1 MKFLFPL
8 LILCAAAPAAR
19 AAGIDGK
26 WISERQVGAAD
37 GKTYNHTTIITLKSD
52 SGALTGTIVQTSE
65 APWMAQGNGRS
76 SDISDGKID
85 GNKFSFKVKTESKQ
99 GEKTAV
105 YEGVLEGDHLKGVI
119 KFRGIGQ
126 TWELDAKRA
135 N

>member
-1 MKFLFPL
+1 MKFLITL
-8 LILCAAAPAAR
+8 LFLCAAAPAAT
-19 AAGIDGK
+19 IDGK
-26 WISERQVGAAD
+26 WIAERQVGAAD
-37 GKTYNHTTIITLKSD
+37 GKTYTHTTTITLKSD
-52 SGALTGTIVQTSE
+52 GGALTGTIVQTSE

-76 SDISDGKID
+76 SEISDGKID

-105 YEGVLEGDHLKGVI
+105 YEGVFEGDHLKGVI

-126 TWELDAKRA
+126 SWDLDARRA